1 ASGDHPRLAPVLR
14 LPVVGVRLWCAHRV
28 RGPRPARGARGR
40 GWAGTDSPP
49 TRTARTHLPPP
60 LGRRGGGRPHRRPAA
75 RGLTIGGSGPGL
87 PCLKPASLTS
97 RSLPGRV
104 SGAPCTTRVPEPL
117 ESTLPRKPAVFLS
130 ALVLA
135 SLGLTACG
143 SNSDSPG
150 DDATTPPAAHEETT
164 TQEGRTTPAADAED
178 AVEEPTDTTEDT
190 DDETADTAA
199 ETADP
204 GPAPD
209 GAVIPAAAV
218 AKPPE
223 TIAQFTLMDGEGP
236 AHIYS
241 MDSPS
246 AMVALDGN

>member
-1 ASGDHPRLAPVLR
+1 M
-14 LPVVGVRLWCAHRV
+14 
-28 RGPRPARGARGR
+28 
-40 GWAGTDSPP
+40 
-49 TRTARTHLPPP
+49 
-60 LGRRGGGRPHRRPAA
+60 
-75 RGLTIGGSGPGL
+75 
-87 PCLKPASLTS
+87 
-97 RSLPGRV
+97 
-104 SGAPCTTRVPEPL
+104 
-117 ESTLPRKPAVFLS
+117 PRKPAVFLS

-241 MDSPS
+241 TDSPS
-246 AMVALDGN
+246 AMVALDGNVLSSPYETLAEYIETDNTPAGTGSCGTDEAGTSITCYQRVEDGVVTLTASPKEMRLADMVVFVNQYAEQAGAA